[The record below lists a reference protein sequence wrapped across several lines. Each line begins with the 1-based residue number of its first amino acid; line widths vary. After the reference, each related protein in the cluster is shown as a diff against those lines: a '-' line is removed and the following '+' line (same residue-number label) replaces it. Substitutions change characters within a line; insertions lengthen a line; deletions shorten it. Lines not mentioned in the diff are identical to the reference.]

1 MFDLRLRAFDPV
13 GHGGAERGIIP
24 RPPALKRYARRGEP
38 PTLSA
43 DWSELSPRSPL
54 LAAPCEV
61 AVEHWDGTQWTEP
74 RDGRVIVAED
84 KHERLAD
91 INRMHSLTGVG
102 LVTLLEGATVWTD
115 AVFEDASP
123 GEIMR
128 TLILAAQ
135 ARGALPMIALGFSN
149 ALDSNGD
156 PWAHTIP
163 RGYEASHDLWQ
174 VLKGLADGGLCDFWM
189 QGRTLHMSNPDAGR
203 DLSTG
208 LSPVYLR
215 DVQIG
220 ESPESH
226 DYRSLADTVMLI
238 GDEGA
243 RWDSTNP
250 AAITPWGRREKVMT
264 ASGVT
269 SGGAAQLLMDAELLV
284 GQDASRTLTRQWEY
298 HEGVRWMPDRD
309 LNVGD
314 WILADTAVGTRQRL
328 RIADMAVTADETSI
342 TAFVTLGTVRDEAL
356 VRMIKA
362 QRARDG
368 SNVIAS
374 GTPTPPPPINDGS
387 QWPAAPTNITI
398 TAGTWTNDNG
408 QTQGQV
414 SASWDEVTTD
424 TNGQPIQ
431 IKGYQLRGRRT
442 SAPATGWM
450 DIWRAESSSG
460 SGTKAEVGTG
470 ETWNFQL
477 AAVSPTFSD
486 ASGVGDNTGPFAP
499 VPAIV
504 VTVQADTQAP
514 GVPSAPTLS
523 STPGVLTVAW
533 DGLSDSG
540 QDMPPDFLHAVV
552 ELEGIVTERPWTL
565 SGAGELRIDAG
576 RDEPIQIGGVHRA
589 RLKTVDRAGNE
600 SNWGNWSSFVTV
612 RDRDIWPVQVPSVT
626 ATTSTVLGP
635 DGRGVGVIHAD
646 WLAVAT
652 DTEGN
657 PISISHYVVRVQQSG
672 QLGWHEFRTGGNVT
686 TADCSNPDFVVG
698 TTWNVRVAAVHVNGN
713 DNWTGAFSPPDTVT
727 IGPDTV
733 PPSVPSTPLVSSSMA
748 GLTITWDG
756 LTSTGAQMPIDLA
769 HIEAVITGRATPVP
783 IDKITRQVT
792 IWDVTVGT
800 SYEVKL
806 RAVDYAGNVSALSA
820 AASATVVSAITGL
833 QAQIDQVEQDFA
845 AADAALQGQIDS
857 IVVSSS
863 GGVVTW
869 MGPTTPVAPSQRP
882 HIAGDLWWDTS
893 TGTQKR
899 YDGST
904 WVTFQLG
911 DDGISGL
918 SAAKI
923 TTGYLDAA
931 RIKVDAAWVTGPLLI
946 GNTDEVI
953 VDPTWQNADLNA
965 DRTRTG
971 WTVAPNLV
979 THTQAVAEDFY
990 LGTVSDW
997 SDPRSYLP
1005 LREGVR
1011 YRVEATVRLTTS
1023 GQVSLVQR
1031 NSNGG
1036 YGYISGPVA
1045 LGANTDYVLV
1055 GEFTWEQYPGSF
1067 GVRMDKPGTI
1077 KSVSV
1082 RPMLAQVL
1090 IQDGLISAP
1099 KLAANAVTADKIN
1112 AGAVTALKLS
1122 TDALD
1127 FKSATGMVL
1136 TSPTIQSHTEAFRGF
1151 KLTPTAFKL
1160 YSSDGLGTEW
1170 FSADSSGVRV
1180 AGDYQTTGL
1189 YPRLEIK
1196 RDLMGS
1202 TFSGIRWYPQ
1212 AGWQSWPELK
1222 ITSTAWGVDTPG
1234 GLYAVG
1240 GTRHNLTMHPELALR
1255 SGYMSGSTE
1264 VYWPKADLLLGAGG
1278 TTYGRIRIE
1287 DLGLNTTAFS
1297 AYANF
1302 HDLFTPSRAQELLLN
1317 VPGSPGDIRIKS
1329 AAAGISLEVGNGW
1342 LRAAGLGTST
1352 GGEDIRMEGNWRLV
1366 YQTSLSADKLDQERM
1381 GVHYELLDLKAT
1393 SWIDRVRRE
1402 EDPSWDVRYG
1412 GWIAEDVQAISE
1424 ANGDSLAPAL
1434 VHRGGELSGIN
1445 DKAINALHLDITAD
1459 VVRRLSRVEAA
1470 VERILDAA

>member
-61 AVEHWDGTQWTEP
+61 AVEYWDGTQWVEP

-84 KHERLAD
+84 RHERLAD
-91 INRMHSLTGVG
+91 VNKMHSLTGVG

-115 AVFEDASP
+115 AAFEDATP

-128 TLILAAQ
+128 TLIMAAQ

-149 ALDSNGD
+149 AIDSNGD
-156 PWAHTIP
+156 PWAQTIP

-238 GDEGA
+238 GDSGA

-250 AAITPWGRREKVMT
+250 EAITPWGRREKVMT

-269 SGGAAQLLMDAELLV
+269 SSGAAQILMDAELLA
-284 GQDASRTLTRQWEY
+284 GQDASRTLTRQWEF

-328 RIADMAVTADETSI
+328 RIADMAVTTDETSI

-368 SNVIAS
+368 SNVVAS

-398 TAGTWTNDNG
+398 TAGTWTNENG
-408 QTQGQV
+408 TTQGQV

-424 TNGQPIQ
+424 TAGQPIQ

-442 SAPATGWM
+442 SHPPTGWI
-450 DIWRAESSSG
+450 DIFRDEDG
-460 SGTKAEVGTG
+460 SPGSATNAQVGTG
-470 ETWNFQL
+470 EVWNFQL
-477 AAVSPTFSD
+477 AAVSPTYSD
-486 ASGVGDNTGPFAP
+486 ANGVGDNTGPFAP

-514 GVPSAPTLS
+514 GVPSAPELS

-533 DGLSDSG
+533 DGLTDSG

-589 RLKTVDRAGNE
+589 RLKAVDRAGNE
-600 SNWGNWSSFVTV
+600 SDWGNWSTFVTV
-612 RDRDIWPVQVPSVT
+612 RDRDIWPVQVPSVS

-646 WLAVAT
+646 WLAVSQ
-652 DTEGN
+652 DIEGN

-672 QLGWHEFRTGGNVT
+672 QLGWHEFPTAGNVT
-686 TADCSNPDFVVG
+686 TADCSNPDFAVG
-698 TTWNVRVAAVHVNGN
+698 STWSVRVAAVHVNGR

-748 GLTITWDG
+748 GLTIAWDG
-756 LTSTGAQMPIDLA
+756 ETSTGAQMPIDLDYLEA
-769 HIEAVITGRATPVP
+769 HITGRATPVP
-783 IDKITRQVT
+783 IDKITRLVT

-820 AASATVVSAITGL
+820 AATPVTVESVLSGTDWAEQMAQVTSYGDNMYPDPAFSEPERNALRSGAGAGFFVFPGQGKIQPDTTAAQQIWLTPSGEVDTNAALTPGETYVVDWVVTTGTPSSEVSLWGYTPSSTVFLRNPTTQAGGATTVAYSHAVTPTIGQRIGISVSGGATVSGIRLRRRIVTTDIAPDAIT
-833 QAQIDQVEQDFA
+833 ADRIYANAAFAERVA
-845 AADAALQGQIDS
+845 AALGQFD
-857 IVVSSS
+857 VVE
-863 GGVVTW
+863 
-869 MGPTTPVAPSQRP
+869 
-882 HIAGDLWWDTS
+882 AGFI
-893 TGTQKR
+893 R
-899 YDGST
+899 
-904 WVTFQLG
+904 
-911 DDGISGL
+911 
-918 SAAKI
+918 A
-923 TTGYLDAA
+923 
-931 RIKVDAAWVTGPLLI
+931 
-946 GNTDEVI
+946 
-953 VDPTWQNADLNA
+953 ADL
-965 DRTRTG
+965 
-971 WTVAPNLV
+971 
-979 THTQAVAEDFY
+979 AV
-990 LGTVSDW
+990 
-997 SDPRSYLP
+997 
-1005 LREGVR
+1005 
-1011 YRVEATVRLTTS
+1011 
-1023 GQVSLVQR
+1023 
-1031 NSNGG
+1031 
-1036 YGYISGPVA
+1036 
-1045 LGANTDYVLV
+1045 
-1055 GEFTWEQYPGSF
+1055 
-1067 GVRMDKPGTI
+1067 
-1077 KSVSV
+1077 
-1082 RPMLAQVL
+1082 
-1090 IQDGLISAP
+1090 
-1099 KLAANAVTADKIN
+1099 
-1112 AGAVTALKLS
+1112 
-1122 TDALD
+1122 DALD
-1127 FKSATGMVL
+1127 FKSAQGMSL
-1136 TSPTIQSHTEAFRGF
+1136 TAPYIQSESTAFRGR
-1151 KLTPTAFKL
+1151 KLTPTHDKVYDAAGNETWSVT
-1160 YSSDGLGTEW
+1160 YATGNI
-1170 FSADSSGVRV
+1170 AISG
-1180 AGDYQTTGL
+1180 DFQTTGQ

-1255 SGYMSGSTE
+1255 SGYMSGSE
-1264 VYWPKADLLLGAGG
+1264 ERYWPKADLLLGAGG

-1302 HDLFTPSRAQELLLN
+1302 HDLFTPSRRQELLLN

-1342 LRAAGLGTST
+1342 IRTAGIGTST

-1366 YQTSLSADKLDQERM
+1366 YQTSLSADKLEQERM

>member
-54 LAAPCEV
+54 LEAPCEV
-61 AVEHWDGTQWTEP
+61 AVEYWDGTQWTEP

-102 LVTLLEGATVWTD
+102 LVTLLEGATVWED
-115 AVFEDASP
+115 AAFEDASP

-128 TLILAAQ
+128 TLIMAAQ

-149 ALDSNGD
+149 AIDSSGD
-156 PWAHTIP
+156 PWAQTIP

-189 QGRTLHMSNPDAGR
+189 HGRTLHMSNPDGGR

-238 GDEGA
+238 GDSGA
-243 RWDSTNP
+243 RWNATNP
-250 AAITPWGRREKVMT
+250 EAITPWGRREKVMT

-269 SGGAAQLLMDAELLV
+269 SGGAAQILMDAELLA
-284 GQDASRTLTRQWEY
+284 GQDASRTLTRQWEF

-314 WILADTAVGTRQRL
+314 WILADTAVGSRQRL
-328 RIADMAVTADETSI
+328 RIADMAVTTDETSI

-368 SNVIAS
+368 SNVVAS

-387 QWPAAPTNITI
+387 QWPAAPTNIQI
-398 TAGTWTNDNG
+398 QAGTWTNENG
-408 QTQGQV
+408 TTQGQV

-450 DIWRAESSSG
+450 DIWRAESSPG

-470 ETWNFQL
+470 EVWNFQL
-477 AAVSPTFSD
+477 AAVSPTYSD

-533 DGLSDSG
+533 DGLTDTG

-589 RLKTVDRAGNE
+589 RLKAVDRAGNE
-600 SNWGNWSSFVTV
+600 SSWGNWSSFVTV
-612 RDRDIWPVQVPSVT
+612 RDRDIWPVQVPSIT

-657 PISISHYVVRVQQSG
+657 PISISHYVVRVQG
-672 QLGWHEFRTGGNVT
+672 DGLGWHEFRTNGNAT

-698 TTWNVRVAAVHVNGN
+698 SEWSVRVAAVHVNGN
-713 DNWTGAFSPPDTVT
+713 DNWTGLFSPAATVT

-756 LTSTGAQMPIDLA
+756 LTSTGAQMPIDLDYLEA
-769 HIEAVITGRATPVP
+769 HITGRATPVP
-783 IDKITRQVT
+783 IDKITRTKT

-800 SYEVKL
+800 SYEVRL

-820 AASATVVSAITGL
+820 PTSATVVSAITGL
-833 QAQIDQVEQDFA
+833 QAQIDQVELDYA

-899 YDGST
+899 YDGSA
-904 WVTFQLG
+904 WVVFQIG

-923 TTGYLDAA
+923 NTGYLDAA
-931 RIKVDAAWVTGPLLI
+931 RIKVDAAWVTGPLLV
-946 GNTDEVI
+946 GNTDEVV
-953 VDPTWQNADLNA
+953 VDPTWQSATLNTERGDA
-965 DRTRTG
+965 S
-971 WTVAPNLV
+971 WAVAPGLV
-979 THTQAVAEDFY
+979 TGSVAGDYFWFG
-990 LGTVSDW
+990 LSQSVAS
-997 SDPRSYLP
+997 PAFPMP
-1005 LREGVR
+1005 LRNGVR
-1011 YRVEATVRLTTS
+1011 YRVEATVRLTA
-1023 GQVSLVQR
+1023 
-1031 NSNGG
+1031 GG
-1036 YGYISGPVA
+1036 WVCLSRIEDGVIGDVGNWA
-1045 LGANTDYVLV
+1045 QIAADTDYVLV
-1055 GEFTWEQYPGSF
+1055 GDHAWGQHPGAY
-1067 GVRMDKPGTI
+1067 GVHLGQPGTI
-1077 KSVSV
+1077 RNVSV
-1082 RPMLAQVL
+1082 RPMLSQVL

-1099 KLAANAVTADKIN
+1099 KIATNAVTADKIN
-1112 AGAVTALKLS
+1112 AGAVTSLKLS

-1127 FKSATGMVL
+1127 FKSATGMSL
-1136 TSPTIQSHTEAFRGF
+1136 TAPYVQSQPEAFRGR
-1151 KLTPTAFKL
+1151 KLTPTHDKVYDAA
-1160 YSSDGLGTEW
+1160 GNET
-1170 FSADSSGVRV
+1170 FSITYATGSIAL
-1180 AGDYQTTGL
+1180 AGDFQTTGS
-1189 YPRLEIK
+1189 YPRVEIK

-1255 SGYMSGSTE
+1255 SGYMNGSE
-1264 VYWPKADLLLGAGG
+1264 ERYWPKADLLLGAGG
-1278 TTYGRIRIE
+1278 TTYGQIRIE

-1342 LRAAGLGTST
+1342 IRTQGIGTST

-1445 DKAINALHLDITAD
+1445 DKVLNALHMDITAD
-1459 VVRRLSRVEAA
+1459 IVRRLSRVEAA
-1470 VERILDAA
+1470 IERILDAA